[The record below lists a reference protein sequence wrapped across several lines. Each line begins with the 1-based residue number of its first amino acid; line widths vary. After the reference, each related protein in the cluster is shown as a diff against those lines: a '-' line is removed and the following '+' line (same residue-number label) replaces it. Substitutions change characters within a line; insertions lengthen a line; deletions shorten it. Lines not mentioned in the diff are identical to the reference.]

1 MKLFFLDWDSYGKED
16 LIASFEALGHEV
28 VRVSLKMGDYMHDP
42 EFARAFREAL
52 SLNSC
57 DAVFSSNYYPV
68 VSGVCQSRKVP
79 YISWIYDSPLITL
92 YSRTAKNPCN
102 SIFVFDRVLYEDLIS
117 RGLQTV
123 HYMPLGVNVR
133 RLGKIV
139 ISGKDREKYSADVAF
154 VGSLYDNKNNLYDR
168 MVQKGLSERTR
179 GYLEGIMNAQLQVQ
193 GIFFLEDLLTD
204 EVLADMKRAM
214 EYLPPRG
221 VEVTEKYVYANYF
234 LGHKVTAI
242 ERRRLLTLLSE
253 RFSTRIYTTCDTTAI
268 PGLKNRGPVDYV
280 TEMPKV
286 FRLSKINLN
295 MTLRTIQ
302 SGIPLRGMDIMGA
315 GGFLLSSYQADFFPD
330 FVPGEHFDYYADE
343 TELLEKTE
351 YYLSHEKERQ
361 QIAENAAQKI
371 KESYRMEQLLNIM
384 LETAGI

>member
-1 MKLFFLDWDSYGKED
+1 MKLLFLDWDSYGKED
-16 LIASFEALGHEV
+16 LIDSFKALGHEV

-68 VSGVCQSRKVP
+68 VSGVCQSRKLP

-102 SIFVFDRVLYEDLIS
+102 FIFVFDRVLYEDLIG

-123 HYMPLGVNVR
+123 HYMPLGVNTR
-133 RLGKIV
+133 RLEKII
-139 ISGKDREKYSADVAF
+139 ISKEDREKYTADVAF

-168 MVQKGLSERTR
+168 MVQKGLPEKTR

-193 GIFFLEDLLTD
+193 GIFFLEDLLTE
-204 EVLADMKRAM
+204 EVLKDMKRAM

-221 VEVTEKYVYANYF
+221 AEVTEKYVYANYF
-234 LGHKVTAI
+234 LVTAI
-242 ERRRLLTLLSE
+242 ERRRLLTLLS
-253 RFSTRIYTTCDTTAI
+253 RHFSTRIYTTCDTTAI
-268 PGLKNRGPVDYV
+268 PGLQNKGPVDYM
-280 TEMPKV
+280 TQMPKV

-330 FVPGEHFDYYADE
+330 FVPGEHFDYYSDE
-343 TELLEKTE
+343 KELLEKTE

-371 KESYRMEQLLNIM
+371 KESCSMELLLKKM
-384 LETAGI
+384 LEIAGI